1 MRSRFSKP
9 KNPSAAALSSGR
21 IITFWDVSAI
31 SGQTP
36 AACERCR
43 AVATS
48 SRRRLAIN
56 CIGSELSSLTKRVA
70 LQATRVGRVVAKA
83 KPKQPPANHRNAF
96 VACLCAVAIYSAFAH
111 WPVLSAQAHCFD
123 DNEFVTENPLV
134 QNPSL
139 ASAGRFVG
147 EVLEPSTVHGYYA
160 PLTMISLMFDY
171 GLGGRPDDLR
181 QFHRTNL
188 LLHILNAMLVFAL
201 LYRLTNALVPA
212 LLAAILFAGHPL
224 SVEPVAW
231 LAERK
236 TLLAAFFS
244 LAALQLY
251 VQGTRADQPRLR
263 HAALVAFALG
273 CLAKPTAVVVP
284 ALMLTLDYWPL
295 GRLDRKTVT
304 EKIPFFALATIFAT
318 ITLVSHQRTVG
329 IDAPA
334 GGIIE
339 SVLTA
344 FHLIAFYLGK
354 VVWPVELTPVYLLP
368 DPMSVANPTIA
379 LSLGVSIA
387 LGVASLWFAKRGVR
401 APLVGLLFV
410 VLALSPTLGGL
421 RYSWVVASDKY
432 MYLPAVGLALVAAWL
447 FDLAWRRAGAWR
459 VGTTLVA
466 LTLIAIETTT
476 ARAQL
481 NQWRNTETLYNHMI
495 HYTPD
500 VSILHANL
508 GEVHWQRGRVEAAHQ
523 SLTRALKLDPHN
535 ANAHNNLGV
544 LFWTTQR
551 PQEAFKHLSL
561 AVAAD
566 PNLSQP
572 HRNLGIALNG
582 IGRFAEAA
590 NEFELSLVINPG
602 DPQTQCGYALSLAE
616 TGRIAKAREHYAES
630 IRLQPGCVLPPGAL
644 Q

>member
-1 MRSRFSKP
+1 M
-9 KNPSAAALSSGR
+9 
-21 IITFWDVSAI
+21 
-31 SGQTP
+31 
-36 AACERCR
+36 
-43 AVATS
+43 
-48 SRRRLAIN
+48 
-56 CIGSELSSLTKRVA
+56 
-70 LQATRVGRVVAKA
+70 AKA

-96 VACLCAVAIYSAFAH
+96 VACLCVVAIYSAFTH

-201 LYRLTNALVPA
+201 LYGLTNALVPA

-295 GRLDRKTVT
+295 GRLDRKAVT
-304 EKIPFFALATIFAT
+304 EKIPFFALATIFAA

-379 LSLGVSIA
+379 LGLGVSIA

-508 GEVHWQRGRVEAAHQ
+508 GEAHWQKGRVEAAHQ

-590 NEFELSLVINPG
+590 NEFELSLVINPR
-602 DPQTQCGYALSLAE
+602 DPQTQCGYALSLSE
-616 TGRIAKAREHYAES
+616 TGRIAKAREHHAES
-630 IRLQPGCVLPPGAL
+630 IRLQPGCALPPGAL

>member
-1 MRSRFSKP
+1 M
-9 KNPSAAALSSGR
+9 
-21 IITFWDVSAI
+21 
-31 SGQTP
+31 
-36 AACERCR
+36 
-43 AVATS
+43 
-48 SRRRLAIN
+48 AIN

-96 VACLCAVAIYSAFAH
+96 VACLCVVAIYSAFAH

-139 ASAGRFVG
+139 ASAGRFVS

-171 GLGGRPDDLR
+171 GLGGQHDDLR

-188 LLHILNAMLVFAL
+188 LLHILNAMLVFTL
-201 LYRLTNALVPA
+201 LYGLTNALVPA

-251 VQGTRADQPRLR
+251 VRGTRANKPRLR

-295 GRLDRKTVT
+295 GRLDRKAVT

-329 IDAPA
+329 IDAPT

-339 SVLTA
+339 SALTA

-379 LSLGVSIA
+379 LGLGVSVA
-387 LGVASLWFAKRGVR
+387 LGVASLWFAKRGAR

-447 FDLAWRRAGAWR
+447 VDLAWRRAGAWR
-459 VGTTLVA
+459 VGTALVA

-508 GEVHWQRGRVEAAHQ
+508 GEVHWQKGRVEAAHQ
-523 SLTRALKLDPHN
+523 SFIRALKLDPN
-535 ANAHNNLGV
+535 NSKAHNNLGV

-551 PQEAFKHLSL
+551 RQEAFKHLSL

-602 DPQTQCGYALSLAE
+602 DPQTQCGYALSLSE
-616 TGRIAKAREHYAES
+616 MGRIAKAREHYAES
-630 IRLQPGCVLPPGAL
+630 VRLQPGCALPPGAL